1 MDPNEDDDKVLEIEP
16 QSSRSIEQAP
26 APTNLWTPMKMM
38 TLYLRLSGSARLK
51 VDRML
56 VINLPDISSTPG
68 LARDEDPDPVIFGPP
83 DPVLFS
89 TDPDP
94 DPTCN
99 NGFIKLFLS

>member
-1 MDPNEDDDKVLEIEP
+1 
-16 QSSRSIEQAP
+16 
-26 APTNLWTPMKMM
+26 MKI
-38 TLYLRLSGSARLK
+38 LSEFNDA
-51 VDRML
+51 
-56 VINLPDISSTPG
+56 INLGMRIRIRS
-68 LARDEDPDPVIFGPP
+68 DPVIFGPP

>member
-1 MDPNEDDDKVLEIEP
+1 MSPDEDDETVHDIEPQNRSRGKALTHLPVDPDEDDEIEP

-56 VINLPDISSTPG
+56 VINLPGISSTPG
-68 LARDEDPDPVIFGPP
+68 LAQ
-83 DPVLFS
+83 
-89 TDPDP
+89 
-94 DPTCN
+94 
-99 NGFIKLFLS
+99 

>member
-1 MDPNEDDDKVLEIEP
+1 MIFGPP
-16 QSSRSIEQAP
+16 
-26 APTNLWTPMKMM
+26 
-38 TLYLRLSGSARLK
+38 
-51 VDRML
+51 
-56 VINLPDISSTPG
+56 
-68 LARDEDPDPVIFGPP
+68 DPDPVIFGPPDP